1 MSSLSNK
8 ISNTGDVPWR
18 MRAHTQL
25 WTHASLLSLLTKP
38 MAVLPL
44 QRFSNVPVTY
54 RGKCSL
60 EDLWEL
66 CTRRR
71 VEAYNSRWHASSEEA
86 PALCISAKLYTITD
100 KQLLHLSGSN
110 VVFWEYRSPLISVNP
125 IEGWQSRSVVVEW
138 WPGGAIVPNF

>member
-1 MSSLSNK
+1 MTYATTV
-8 ISNTGDVPWR
+8 NTRKLAFTTDE
-18 MRAHTQL
+18 AQ
-25 WTHASLLSLLTKP
+25 AK
-38 MAVLPL
+38 AVLPL

-86 PALCISAKLYTITD
+86 PALCIAAKLYTITD

-110 VVFWEYRSPLISVNP
+110 VVF
-125 IEGWQSRSVVVEW
+125 
-138 WPGGAIVPNF
+138 